1 MSRMS
6 SHSILYCEDLTKVS
20 PTYLPPADNMTSER
34 DISLMSLGSD
44 IRHEYN
50 IPSSGTD
57 ENAFPKPAVLEAI
70 SSKAVSSHPTVVT
83 STVGLIHVLGYNPGE
98 GEQGVP
104 ITANINFSCQVGP
117 AVRVRLV
124 VGRRAIATQVR
135 ELVDQTYGRWQLEG
149 TVPPFLRQATASPKV
164 LLTVQA
170 INFENVVLDSVT
182 FGEFTYWESGEYML
196 FI

>member
-1 MSRMS
+1 M
-6 SHSILYCEDLTKVS
+6 
-20 PTYLPPADNMTSER
+20 ASER
-34 DISLMSLGSD
+34 DISLSLGSD
-44 IRHEYN
+44 IRREYN
-50 IPSSGTD
+50 FAIPSSGAN
-57 ENAFPKPAVLEAI
+57 ENAFPEPAVLEAI
-70 SSKAVSSHPTVVT
+70 SSSKAVSSLPTVVT

-149 TVPPFLRQATASPKV
+149 TVPPFLRQPTGSPKV

-170 INFENVVLDSVT
+170 VDFENVVLDSVT
-182 FGEFTYWESGEYML
+182 FGEFTYWESGEYIL
-196 FI
+196 FILRWLPLTLYAYRL